1 MAIASAAAQAAG
13 EAKDAATAAT
23 QIAEAAQAKAD
34 SLNLTVP
41 PEVIQQLAET
51 TAAMQIAELRRV
63 GALRDDPPTPPAA
76 AASLP
81 AAPASVPA
89 TPPAGES
96 GRRKTLAERIC
107 DVVIPPGA

>member
-1 MAIASAAAQAAG
+1 MAIAAAAAQAAG

-23 QIAEAAQAKAD
+23 EIATAAQAKAD

-63 GALRDDPPTPPAA
+63 GALRDDPTPPTPATT
-76 AASLP
+76 P
-81 AAPASVPA
+81 AAPANAPA
-89 TPPAGES
+89 TPPAGDPAPTK
-96 GRRKTLAERIC
+96 RKSLAERIC